1 MAMRDLSEL
10 FVGAGAEA
18 GSRFESARGVVRG
31 LRNRMHFTGKLLG
44 GASVLAFFLLL
55 FRARLVPRWLSSFG
69 AGAALLQMASVARPL
84 FGHEVIYPMLAPLGV
99 AYATMFIWLLIKGF
113 TQGMDRVA
121 DAPRAA

>member
-18 GSRFESARGVVRG
+18 GSRFESARAVVRG
-31 LRNRMHFTGKLLG
+31 LRNGMHFTGKLLG

-84 FGHEVIYPMLAPLGV
+84 FGHEVIYPMLPLGI
-99 AYATMFIWLLIKGF
+99 AYATMFIWLLIKRF
-113 TQGMDRVA
+113 TQGMDRAA